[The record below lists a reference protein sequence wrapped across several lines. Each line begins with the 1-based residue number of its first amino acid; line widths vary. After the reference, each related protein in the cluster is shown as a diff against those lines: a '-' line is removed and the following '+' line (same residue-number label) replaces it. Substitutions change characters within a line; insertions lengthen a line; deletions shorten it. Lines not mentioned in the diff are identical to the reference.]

1 MSFVA
6 DVFYKNFQ
14 KIFRTAIL
22 KENLLMH
29 VPYFIKK
36 HLWMSA
42 SDKATLKKI
51 FGGSNPS
58 LKLVSVIF
66 YQIFIFHQMT
76 ALQKLWKIFLFHL
89 KSSFCSRDIQIF
101 VFLSSPLFSPVSHCF
116 RGWSKKNLKVY
127 DIINFLNKNLITH
140 FIWYLKKEIRCDID
154 RELNK
159 DNFYG
164 KIMQKMCTKS

>member
-1 MSFVA
+1 MLSMSFVA

-66 YQIFIFHQMT
+66 YQIFIFHQMI
-76 ALQKLWKIFLFHL
+76 ALQKLWKIFFISSKKLFL
-89 KSSFCSRDIQIF
+89 FSRYSNICIF
-101 VFLSSPLFSPVSHCF
+101 VFPSFFPCQPLLQ
-116 RGWSKKNLKVY
+116 R
-127 DIINFLNKNLITH
+127 LIQEKPQSLWH
-140 FIWYLKKEIRCDID
+140 H
-154 RELNK
+154 
-159 DNFYG
+159 
-164 KIMQKMCTKS
+164 

>member
-66 YQIFIFHQMT
+66 YQIFIFHQMI
-76 ALQKLWKIFLFHL
+76 ALQKLQKILFI
-89 KSSFCSRDIQIF
+89 SSKK
-101 VFLSSPLFSPVSHCF
+101 LFSFSRYSNCCISISPSFSPCRPLLKRLIEDKSH
-116 RGWSKKNLKVY
+116 SL
-127 DIINFLNKNLITH
+127 
-140 FIWYLKKEIRCDID
+140 
-154 RELNK
+154 
-159 DNFYG
+159 
-164 KIMQKMCTKS
+164 